1 MDIETVKNLANLSK
15 ISITDEE
22 AENVAKDLAQVLS
35 YVDQI
40 KNAPIEDVDM
50 GKPLLNNNFREDTDP
65 IETGFYT
72 DVLLSE
78 APNKQDNYFKVP
90 KIL

>member
-22 AENVAKDLAQVLS
+22 AQNVAKDLAQVIS

-40 KNAPIEDVDM
+40 KNASIKDIDM
-50 GKPLLNNNFREDTDP
+50 GKPLLNNNFREDTGP
-65 IETGFYT
+65 LQTGFYT
-72 DVLLSE
+72 EALLNE

>member
-15 ISITDEE
+15 ISITDQE
-22 AENVAKDLAQVLS
+22 AESVAKDLAQVLS

-40 KNAPIEDVDM
+40 KNAPIGDV
-50 GKPLLNNNFREDTDP
+50 GTEKSLLNNNFREDTDP

-72 DVLLSE
+72 DVLLAE

>member
-22 AENVAKDLAQVLS
+22 AQNVAKDLAQVLS

-50 GKPLLNNNFREDTDP
+50 GKSLLHNNFREDVDP
-65 IETGFYT
+65 LQTGFYT
-72 DVLLSE
+72 EVLLAE

>member
-22 AENVAKDLAQVLS
+22 AQNVAKDLAQVLS

-40 KNAPIEDVDM
+40 KNAPIGDIDTD
-50 GKPLLNNNFREDTDP
+50 KPLLNNNFREDTNP
-65 IETGFYT
+65 LQTGFYT
-72 DVLLSE
+72 EVLLAE

>member
-15 ISITDEE
+15 ISITDQE
-22 AENVAKDLAQVLS
+22 AESVAKDLAQVIS

-40 KNAPIEDVDM
+40 KNAPTLDVDM
-50 GKPLLNNNFREDTDP
+50 GKPILHNNFREDTDAL
-65 IETGFYT
+65 EAGFYT
-72 DVLLSE
+72 EVLLAE

>member
-22 AENVAKDLAQVLS
+22 AESVAKDLAQVIS

-40 KNAPIEDVDM
+40 KNAPIENVDM
-50 GKPLLNNNFREDTDP
+50 GKPLLHNNFREDTDP
-65 IETGFYT
+65 IQTGFYT
-72 DVLLSE
+72 EVLLAE